1 MKDWEKLKEDLVER
15 YNKNYYD
22 TLRGTPPELLAIFEE
37 PKSPAKDIA
46 SEEELASYLDSFF
59 FPLIEKGNLTQD
71 LIDKYLTLFDRHGLP
86 INIGEYLASVDER
99 KKIREE
105 TSDITDQQEIRRR
118 WRQQLGD
125 RLRGMRRVR
134 ELTIRQ
140 ASELSGVDKNII
152 SRIEAGR
159 ANATIDSI
167 FALIE
172 AYKADMIIDPGK
184 REIR

>member
-15 YNKNYYD
+15 YNKTYYD
-22 TLRGTPPELLAIFEE
+22 TLSGTSPELLAIFEE
-37 PKSPAKDIA
+37 PKSPVKDIET
-46 SEEELASYLDSFF
+46 EEELASYLDKFF
-59 FPLIEKGNLTQD
+59 CIPIENGNLTQD
-71 LIDKYLTLFDRHGLP
+71 IIDKHLAFFERHGLP
-86 INIGEYLASVDER
+86 TIIEEYLASVEER
-99 KKIREE
+99 RKMREMS
-105 TSDITDQQEIRRR
+105 TDITDKQEIRRR

-125 RLRGMRRVR
+125 RLRVIRQVR

-140 ASELSGVDKNII
+140 AAELSGVDKNII